1 MYART
6 SHAAE
11 EFPSYTLDD
20 DDGGFQSDA
29 FYAGDPVCP
38 QAPRGIEKVPFSSLL
53 LLLVFAVGCAFA
65 SDAAT
70 RAVWTSKLERITS
83 LLTASEQ
90 SAPVAESLPMKD
102 VASADMPGSIPVPP
116 PAPPP
121 AVAVTEPLPEVTVSN
136 APGDKSDSIGNSTG
150 KKNVSD
156 AYAPPA
162 ASSDPYRKKAEA
174 VGLHPDLSRAVLTH
188 LTSADYRN
196 AAYAIQK
203 ALKTVPNDGEFTW
216 PRAHRA
222 GTAVFNV
229 HFVQGAARDC
239 RRYVVTVTKDRWTS
253 TALPMEKCGVKVA
266 FRTAEKE

>member
-11 EFPSYTLDD
+11 EFPSYTLE
-20 DDGGFQSDA
+20 DGGGDFQSDA

-38 QAPRGIEKVPFSSLL
+38 PASRGIEKVPFSSLF
-53 LLLVFAVGCAFA
+53 LLLVLAVGCAFV

-70 RAVWTSKLERITS
+70 RAEWTSKLERITS
-83 LLTASEQ
+83 SLTASEQ
-90 SAPVAESLPMKD
+90 SGPMADSLPMKD
-102 VASADMPGSIPVPP
+102 IASADTPGSIPVPP

-121 AVAVTEPLPEVTVSN
+121 AVAVTQPLPEVTVSN
-136 APGDKSDSIGNSTG
+136 APGDKSDSDENSPG
-150 KKNVSD
+150 KSVSD

-162 ASSDPYRKKAEA
+162 PSSDPYRRKAEA
-174 VGLHPDLSRAVLTH
+174 VGLHPDLSRAVLTR
-188 LTSADYRN
+188 LTPTDYRN

-203 ALKTVPNDGEFTW
+203 ALKTVRNDGEFTW

-266 FRTAEKE
+266 FRTAAKE